1 MNAIRDSRWAVV
13 LGLSAGAICLLAM
26 KTEGQETA
34 NSPRP
39 RNPAFARVTDDP
51 KLPRVLLIGDSI
63 SIGYTVPVRELL
75 AGVAN
80 VHRPPT
86 NCGPTTRGLEQLDAW
101 LGEEKW
107 DVIHFN
113 FGLHDLKHID
123 DAGRM
128 VSPRDGTRQVPPAMY
143 ARNLRQIV
151 KRLQETG
158 ASLIWCTTTPVPV
171 GAHGRVAGAAADYN
185 RVAATVVKE
194 TFGDQAA
201 VDDLFAFAVGRLD
214 EIQRPANVHFTP
226 DGSRQLAQ
234 QVAQAIRDQLPR
246 DN

>member
-1 MNAIRDSRWAVV
+1 MNQIRDSRWIVIV
-13 LGLSAGAICLLAM
+13 GLSVVAICLLST
-26 KTEGQETA
+26 KNSGQETA

-63 SIGYTVPVRELL
+63 SIGYTARVRELL
-75 AGVAN
+75 AGEAN
-80 VHRPPT
+80 VHRPLT

-123 DAGRM
+123 KTGGL
-128 VSPRDGTRQVPPAMY
+128 VSPREGTRQVPPAMY
-143 ARNLRQIV
+143 AQNLRAIIN
-151 KRLQETG
+151 RLEETG

-171 GAHGRVAGAAADYN
+171 GAHGRTVGAAEDYN
-185 RVAATVVKE
+185 RVAASVVAE
-194 TFGDQAA
+194 TLGDKAA
-201 VDDLFAFAVGRLD
+201 IDDLFAFAARRQT

-234 QVAQAIRDQLPR
+234 QVAKTIRNHLPR
-246 DN
+246 DD